1 MKGVIGYNKKT
12 QSLYLTDSAMTKSR
26 VEPKRKVL
34 QDGMSLA
41 NEKQLLAMTARV
53 RC

>member
-1 MKGVIGYNKKT
+1 MGIMK
-12 QSLYLTDSAMTKSR
+12 KSR
-26 VEPKRKVL
+26 VGSKRKVL

-53 RC
+53 RCLILCLHKI